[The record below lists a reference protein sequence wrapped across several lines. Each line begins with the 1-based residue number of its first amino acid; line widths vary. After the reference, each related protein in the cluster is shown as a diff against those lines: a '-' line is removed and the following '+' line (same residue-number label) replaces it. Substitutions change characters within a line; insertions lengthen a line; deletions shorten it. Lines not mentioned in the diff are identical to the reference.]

1 MSNTLYGYFGKQ
13 LRVSLS
19 TGEIKSEDIDVDI
32 LRKYIGGVGYGARV
46 LYDEL
51 EKGID
56 PLSPDNKIIFTT
68 SPLTANN
75 IPGGG
80 SIMACFKSPLTKIW
94 GESRSG
100 GNFGPDLRK
109 TGYDALIIEGKSAE
123 PVFLSISDDDV
134 SLQPAGHM
142 AGKTVTEKT
151 GLIRDALKDSK
162 ITVLCIGPAGEK
174 QVKFA
179 TLMVEHRAAGRCGG
193 GAVMGSKNLLGIAVK
208 GSRQAEVADPDRLKT
223 AIKNAIAT
231 LRNSEG
237 ADGLREHGTTGEMA
251 ANDASGDW
259 PSKNWQA
266 NSWGKGEALY
276 DTFFNQHLVKNNGCY
291 RGCPI
296 ACGRIAE
303 VKTGKFKTPAHEG
316 SEYESLSA
324 FTAFVLNEDIES
336 AIHSTYLCNE
346 YGIDTIS
353 TGALISFAM
362 ECYENNIL
370 TTEDVSGLD
379 LSWGN
384 SDILPKLVK
393 MISFREGV
401 GDILAEGVRRA
412 SEKIGKGS
420 EAYAIHCKGLEGPA
434 HDPRAGK
441 ALAVTYGTANRG
453 MCHIHPLEGMAYDA
467 GKIDWGLMK
476 YGLPDPNDVERWAE
490 KGKGKIVKKLQD
502 GLMLPDIMNTCKFF
516 MYADI
521 TLEHLAEIY
530 SSMTGWEVSGED
542 LMTVGERVLNLQRMF
557 NVREGVARADDQ
569 LPARVLQQPAFG
581 FYEKEA
587 QCATQ
592 NFDDM
597 LDEYYNARKWDKQTG
612 KPSEEILKELG
623 LENI

>member
-276 DTFFNQHLVKNNGCY
+276 DTFFNQHLVRNNGCY

-346 YGIDTIS
+346 FGIDTIS

-393 MISFREGV
+393 MISLREGI

-530 SSMTGWEVSGED
+530 SAMTGWEVSGED

-597 LDEYYNARKWDKQTG
+597 LDEYYDARKWDKQTG